1 MREYVPISAVQHFV
15 FCPRQCAYI
24 HVDGIWIDNHLTA
37 SGNQLHQRVH
47 SCVAEQRGN
56 TRFERKVQVSSE
68 KYGIYGQ
75 LDLLE
80 IQSEP
85 YLLTPVEYKRG
96 TPKILD
102 CDRIQ
107 LCAQALCLEE
117 MRNVKIPRA
126 AIWYWK
132 IRKREWVDLEKDLR
146 ELTKKAIEQT
156 RELLFTSKKIPKAI
170 YRNSCNRCSFFDH
183 CTPKLTDN
191 SNSYLEEIFKSSEE
205 VTQ

>member
-1 MREYVPISAVQHFV
+1 MREYVPISAIQHFV

-47 SCVAEQRGN
+47 SSIAEQRGN
-56 TRFERKVQVSSE
+56 LRTERQVQVSSDQ
-68 KYGIYGQ
+68 YGIYGQ

-85 YLLTPVEYKRG
+85 YSLTPVEYKRG
-96 TPKILD
+96 APKISD
-102 CDRIQ
+102 CDRVQ

-117 MRNVKIPRA
+117 MRTVKISRA

-132 IRKREWVDLEKDLR
+132 IRKREWIDLDQDLR
-146 ELTKKAIEQT
+146 ELTKNKIEQT
-156 RELLFTSKKIPKAI
+156 RELLFTSQKIPKAI
-170 YRNSCNRCSFFDH
+170 YQSSCNYCSFFDH
-183 CTPKLTDN
+183 CNPKLTDN
-191 SNSYLEEIFKSSEE
+191 SKTYIEEIFKSSEK
-205 VTQ
+205 VAQ